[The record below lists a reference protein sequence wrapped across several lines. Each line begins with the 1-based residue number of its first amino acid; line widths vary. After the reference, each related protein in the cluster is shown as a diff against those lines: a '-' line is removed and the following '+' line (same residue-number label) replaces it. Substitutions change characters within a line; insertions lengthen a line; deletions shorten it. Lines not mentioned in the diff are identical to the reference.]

1 MQTLHK
7 HTLMLTHLTVMLI
20 SDSCVQFKLINL
32 TTTNMHNAQ
41 TCHVTGCLKKVS
53 PVMYFGKCGPIFTI
67 LSTGDS

>member
-20 SDSCVQFKLINL
+20 SDSCVQFKLINW

-41 TCHVTGCLKKVS
+41 TYVTL
-53 PVMYFGKCGPIFTI
+53 
-67 LSTGDS
+67 